1 MIIGLSGL
9 RLMDMAI
16 CVSLT
21 TTVLRCDA
29 SSQDQAA
36 KGSQDHVNH
45 VAQEPSDSGDEDHSI
60 DDDDSDKGP
69 IFLCSLQPS
78 EDHDNDDDCDP
89 VKKCFTGYTVDC
101 SPQALN
107 GDSSSEISV
116 TRYTFNLPWL
126 SNKRPETFRLSD
138 IPNVVKRDER
148 LIRSLKRNKCYDCY
162 KKLIDDY
169 LAKDIIRKT
178 DVSGVKLLL
187 PHFAVLK
194 DSLTTPCRPVFDGR
208 IFQNLLSKGDVGPI
222 SCTPSLLAMRCY
234 KYVTLLDSHRA
245 FLMIQLSEASKPWVS
260 FYFEGEYYQFNRVV
274 MGLPPSHAILRY
286 CTSEMVSEVHSRTAV
301 AHDYSVVDYVDDL
314 VVGSND
320 STTRDTVVVET
331 RSVFGSH
338 GFWLDPAKECQE
350 GHSGRVKAFG
360 MLWDGPTDSLQ
371 VTPIRELPSPV
382 FQHVDPPINLESSD
396 VPNLSSNDFQSVS
409 PLTLREALSWLAS
422 NYDPLGAVAE
432 TVLRGKL
439 VLRYAHRCGITFD
452 QLLPGPL
459 YREFYKVYQALKSP
473 KPVPRLVDHQVLHV
487 FVDSSSYAHGCSVPD
502 SNMNRVYAKA
512 MLHELPHLP
521 WTIVRKELLS
531 LRYGLSFVKQQ
542 VLPSLPEQE
551 ASRELYVYTDN
562 SANFQRVRKALRD
575 GAPSPDLPAWEKTCI
590 ASIIELAND
599 LHLTL
604 RFIPGPLNPADCLSR
619 GSSDGVDYQCLR
631 TTITAMNEG
640 KVDPLQI
647 PVALTATGNASPL
660 LSHLK
665 NQCSATEIADVLER
679 IRRAQERDDEV
690 THIKL
695 AIVHNDNRYKDMY
708 HVIHDQNG
716 DVLVKKHPIIADHVQ
731 VYVPQSCRRSLV
743 DRIHTVYGH
752 VGPFVSPS
760 LADDPE
766 HKVEYALVLVD
777 SASKFIV
784 AKPLFSSDTD
794 STLETMVDCFFSVG
808 FPSLI
813 VSDRDGRFLSKV
825 GVAAQKL
832 FQWNWKFLPAHA
844 SPLNSWQEI
853 PHRLLN
859 SIMRAIIDGSG
870 LQLRDW
876 YRLLPCAVWA
886 YNNVPIDENCPVA
899 PADLFFHHGATAPSS
914 LQPRRLSEQAAQ
926 WSSVLQGFPASL
938 QRDVVQSMVKNME
951 RVYASTFDIYTI
963 HNYVL
968 RNKSEASLA
977 RQPGRRVPELRVGQ
991 HVMLVRHQR
1000 RKLDPLMT
1008 GPFRICGIVTK
1019 YLVELED
1026 KDHKKLGRHFVGNLR
1041 LLPDDAD
1048 IPLATATSTD
1058 LQ

>member
-1 MIIGLSGL
+1 M
-9 RLMDMAI
+9 
-16 CVSLT
+16 
-21 TTVLRCDA
+21 
-29 SSQDQAA
+29 
-36 KGSQDHVNH
+36 
-45 VAQEPSDSGDEDHSI
+45 
-60 DDDDSDKGP
+60 
-69 IFLCSLQPS
+69 
-78 EDHDNDDDCDP
+78 
-89 VKKCFTGYTVDC
+89 
-101 SPQALN
+101 
-107 GDSSSEISV
+107 
-116 TRYTFNLPWL
+116 
-126 SNKRPETFRLSD
+126 
-138 IPNVVKRDER
+138 
-148 LIRSLKRNKCYDCY
+148 
-162 KKLIDDY
+162 
-169 LAKDIIRKT
+169 
-178 DVSGVKLLL
+178 
-187 PHFAVLK
+187 
-194 DSLTTPCRPVFDGR
+194 
-208 IFQNLLSKGDVGPI
+208 
-222 SCTPSLLAMRCY
+222 
-234 KYVTLLDSHRA
+234 
-245 FLMIQLSEASKPWVS
+245 
-260 FYFEGEYYQFNRVV
+260 
-274 MGLPPSHAILRY
+274 
-286 CTSEMVSEVHSRTAV
+286 
-301 AHDYSVVDYVDDL
+301 
-314 VVGSND
+314 
-320 STTRDTVVVET
+320 
-331 RSVFGSH
+331 
-338 GFWLDPAKECQE
+338 
-350 GHSGRVKAFG
+350 
-360 MLWDGPTDSLQ
+360 
-371 VTPIRELPSPV
+371 
-382 FQHVDPPINLESSD
+382 
-396 VPNLSSNDFQSVS
+396 
-409 PLTLREALSWLAS
+409 
-422 NYDPLGAVAE
+422 
-432 TVLRGKL
+432 
-439 VLRYAHRCGITFD
+439 
-452 QLLPGPL
+452 
-459 YREFYKVYQALKSP
+459 
-473 KPVPRLVDHQVLHV
+473 
-487 FVDSSSYAHGCSVPD
+487 
-502 SNMNRVYAKA
+502 
-512 MLHELPHLP
+512 
-521 WTIVRKELLS
+521 
-531 LRYGLSFVKQQ
+531 
-542 VLPSLPEQE
+542 E

-575 GAPSPDLPAWEKTCI
+575 GAPSPDLPAWERTCI

-599 LHLTL
+599 LHLIL

-679 IRRAQERDDEV
+679 IRRAQDRDDEV
-690 THIKL
+690 AHIKL
-695 AIVHNDNRYKDMY
+695 AIDHNDNRYKDMY

-752 VGPFVSPS
+752 VGTSKLPGLLSRDFYWPGLSGDARRYAKNCATCVKFKGSCLLRAGGLGTVPAKSPICMEMVGADLIGPFVSPS

-777 SASKFIV
+777 SASKFVV

-1008 GPFRICGIVTK
+1008 GAFRVCGIVTK

-1026 KDHKKLGRHFVGNLR
+1026 KDQKKLGRHFVGNLR
-1041 LLPDDAD
+1041 LLPDDVD